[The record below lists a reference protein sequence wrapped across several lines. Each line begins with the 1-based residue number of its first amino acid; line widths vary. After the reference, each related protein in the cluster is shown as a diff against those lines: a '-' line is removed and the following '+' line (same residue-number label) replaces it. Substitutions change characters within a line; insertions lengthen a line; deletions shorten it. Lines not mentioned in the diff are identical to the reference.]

1 MSHTNSN
8 TQNRYS
14 ELRTVKGNTD
24 VYSDS
29 HNEPDTTDCMNCPD
43 ETRTENQTRSTTL
56 QAYGKNGQLCLI
68 HLANIR
74 YEAFFI
80 FSC

>member
-8 TQNRYS
+8 TQNSYS

-29 HNEPDTTDCMNCPD
+29 HNEPDTTDGMNCPD
-43 ETRTENQTRSTTL
+43 ELKTKHSRQRCRHMEKMDSSVSSTLPTSDM
-56 QAYGKNGQLCLI
+56 KRFSF
-68 HLANIR
+68 LAV
-74 YEAFFI
+74 
-80 FSC
+80 S